1 MQKINFFGKR
11 LNAYK
16 AALHTHSTV
25 SEDGVIT
32 PAELIDLY
40 SGAGYDVL
48 AFTDHRRMNPVKEYD
63 GKGMTIISGQEIH
76 PMRRV
81 RGELW
86 HILGLGLPEGFPER
100 FTWAKEAV
108 EAVNAA
114 GGLAFIPHPYWTG
127 FGSRLLSSLD
137 HVLGI
142 EVFNGAVR
150 EVGKAY
156 NMESWD
162 QMLDMGR
169 NYTALA
175 VDDVHHDHDLF
186 RGWTVICAEDKS
198 EKSILNALRQ
208 GDFYASCGPEF
219 YSIKLENGI
228 FEAEF
233 SPVVS
238 AQLCSNGRK
247 GFQGHFETYRRGSEK
262 KLVTSLKIDV
272 SSVKEDFY
280 IRCQLTDAEGNMAWS
295 NPIRR
300 CGKKVTDFRRC
311 GQ

>member
-1 MQKINFFGKR
+1 MKKIDLYGRR
-11 LNAYK
+11 LNCYK
-16 AALHTHSTV
+16 AALHTHSTI
-25 SEDGVIT
+25 SEDGIIS
-32 PAELIDLY
+32 PDELIRLY
-40 SGAGYDVL
+40 SQAGYDVL
-48 AFTDHRRMNPVKEYD
+48 AFTDHRRMNPVSTYN
-63 GKGMTIISGQEIH
+63 GQGMTVISGQEIH

-86 HILGLGLPEGFPER
+86 HILGLGLPQNFPEH
-100 FTWAKEAV
+100 FTRAKEAAQ
-108 EAVNAA
+108 AVHDA
-114 GGLAFIPHPYWTG
+114 GGLVFIPHPYWTG
-127 FGSRLLSSLD
+127 FGSKLLSSLP
-137 HVLGI
+137 HVSGI

-150 EVGKAY
+150 EVGKSH

-198 EKSILNALRQ
+198 ETSILSALRN

-233 SPVVS
+233 SPAVS

-247 GFQGHFETYRRGSEK
+247 GFQGHFETCRRGSERK
-262 KLVTSLKIDV
+262 SVTSLKIDV
-272 SSVKEDFY
+272 SSVKENFY
-280 IRCQLTDAEGNMAWS
+280 IRCQITDAEGNMAWS

-300 CGKKVTDFRRC
+300 AGKNKKYFKRP
-311 GQ
+311 